1 MSTQCRILLLA
12 ALAPLAACY
21 DDDDDCYDCGP
32 PVYLEIEPNDVP
44 AQANFLGTLYPG
56 DWLAI
61 EGRLSEFGPDLLDG
75 FSLRSGTAI
84 HVQFAL
90 YEASSG
96 ADFDVCLYDPD
107 SGQYVFCWE
116 TSSHPETG
124 AFTIHGGGKDVHLV
138 VSPFLGDASYRLEVF
153 VYDACC
159 PDQPQGALAG
169 DGERIPLRPFSA
181 ERWARYAAAI
191 EPQGP
196 AGRAL
201 PGMLIEVD
209 LETGELRRT
218 PLLVERVLPAW
229 QPLLPR

>member
-1 MSTQCRILLLA
+1 MSTRSKLLLLA

-32 PVYLEIEPNDVP
+32 PVYLEIEPNDLP

-56 DWLAI
+56 DWIAI

-107 SGQYVFCWE
+107 TGQYVYCWE
-116 TSSHPETG
+116 TASHPESG

-138 VSPFLGDASYRLEVF
+138 LSPFQGDAPYRLEIF

-159 PDQPQGALAG
+159 SDQALQMVEG
-169 DGERIPLRPFSA
+169 DGERTPLRPFSA
-181 ERWARYAAAI
+181 ERWSRYAAPVAA
-191 EPQGP
+191 ETPLPQF
-196 AGRAL
+196 L
-201 PGMLIEVD
+201 PGELIEVD
-209 LETGELRRT
+209 LETGALRRT
-218 PLLVERVLPAW
+218 PLLV
-229 QPLLPR
+229 QPLVSR